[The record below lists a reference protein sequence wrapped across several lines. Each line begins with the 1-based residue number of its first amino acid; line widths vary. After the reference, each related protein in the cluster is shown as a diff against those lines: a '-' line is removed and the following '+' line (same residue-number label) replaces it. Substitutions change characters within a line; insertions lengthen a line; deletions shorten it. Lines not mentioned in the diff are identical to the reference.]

1 MSWLVFRRVRSS
13 EPTFGEETCPFC
25 HFFIHS
31 FFGVVDDMHLV
42 DAATVVVV
50 VVVVGAFITLFCS
63 SSSSNAVVLIL
74 FSRHDSDEL
83 EILLNERGSAV
94 SLTYTPL
101 VSKLAPP
108 CNQVEINPDGVTFI
122 SKVQYETS
130 TPGMTLPKVLPT
142 SNPQL
147 GLSFFPRAQGGKPI
161 PGATPDRP
169 PIGGPMGFLM
179 KYWYIALPLF
189 IVGMMGPGEEEPA
202 QQQQGGGRA
211 GPSAGGAAAAAAG
224 AGAAAAASG
233 GGGGGVRRR
242 GKRG

>member
-83 EILLNERGSAV
+83 EILLISRVNDV
-94 SLTYTPL
+94 HPL
-101 VSKLAPP
+101 GV
-108 CNQVEINPDGVTFI
+108 QV
-122 SKVQYETS
+122 
-130 TPGMTLPKVLPT
+130 
-142 SNPQL
+142 
-147 GLSFFPRAQGGKPI
+147 
-161 PGATPDRP
+161 
-169 PIGGPMGFLM
+169 
-179 KYWYIALPLF
+179 
-189 IVGMMGPGEEEPA
+189 
-202 QQQQGGGRA
+202 
-211 GPSAGGAAAAAAG
+211 GPSVQSSRDQPGWCHLYFQ
-224 AGAAAAASG
+224 SPI
-233 GGGGGVRRR
+233 
-242 GKRG
+242 